1 MSGNTANIIARQGGA
16 GCQGSFYPE
25 AIFNEGHDD
34 EGSRGFGY
42 VLGQKSGMNEIKYH
56 YPIPENPAPKIFMD
70 TDTNLKLFL
79 KYLKNNP
86 IDFYLPGFA
95 YNF

>member
-1 MSGNTANIIARQGGA
+1 MWGRDGVADN
-16 GCQGSFYPE
+16 
-25 AIFNEGHDD
+25 
-34 EGSRGFGY
+34 
-42 VLGQKSGMNEIKYH
+42 

-70 TDTNLKLFL
+70 TDTNLILFL

>member
-1 MSGNTANIIARQGGA
+1 MDISTSKN
-16 GCQGSFYPE
+16 
-25 AIFNEGHDD
+25 
-34 EGSRGFGY
+34 
-42 VLGQKSGMNEIKYH
+42 QKPALNDN
-56 YPIPENPAPKIFMD
+56 YPIPENPVPKIFMD

-95 YNF
+95 QGGRM